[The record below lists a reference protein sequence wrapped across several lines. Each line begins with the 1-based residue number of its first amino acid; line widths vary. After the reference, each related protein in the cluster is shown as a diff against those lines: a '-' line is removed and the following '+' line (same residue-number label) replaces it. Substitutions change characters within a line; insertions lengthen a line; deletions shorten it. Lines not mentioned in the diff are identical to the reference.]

1 MSVYFVGLRARSY
14 ESMYA
19 YFSGMAYADGDVRNA
34 RWVQVPVG
42 AQLVLQVDLMRV
54 NSWVRGSGRKAYAP
68 RMGKPKDEGYVLIV
82 GCREARQLLGLRRV
96 LSLRSP
102 FVARS
107 APIGA
112 LAPVPLGGELLKRSE
127 TASASAERDSD
138 SDNER
143 QQPAAELSRAL
154 PRNRFELTF
163 RAPDAPARIIYTLY
177 VLSDAYI
184 GLDQQYDIFIEAR
197 EGPVAPPPIP
207 APEGF
212 ADQHDPLAKLI

>member
-1 MSVYFVGLRARSY
+1 
-14 ESMYA
+14 
-19 YFSGMAYADGDVRNA
+19 MAYADGDVRNA
-34 RWVQVPVG
+34 HWVQVPVG

-82 GCREARQLLGLRRV
+82 GCRETRQLLGLRRV

-107 APIGA
+107 APTAA

-127 TASASAERDSD
+127 TASAERDSD

-143 QQPAAELSRAL
+143 QQPAAEPSCAV

-197 EGPVAPPPIP
+197 EGTVAPPLIP
-207 APEGF
+207 APEAF
-212 ADQHDPLAKLI
+212 ADQHDPLAKLF

>member
-1 MSVYFVGLRARSY
+1 MH
-14 ESMYA
+14 E
-19 YFSGMAYADGDVRNA
+19 FSGLSYAYADGDVRNA

-42 AQLVLQVDLMRV
+42 AQLVLQVDLLRV
-54 NSWVRGSGRKAYAP
+54 NSWVRGCGRKAYAL

-82 GCREARQLLGLRRV
+82 GCRESRQLLGLRRV

-102 FVARS
+102 FVARVPP
-107 APIGA
+107 AAAI
-112 LAPVPLGGELLKRSE
+112 APVPLGGELLKRSE
-127 TASASAERDSD
+127 SASASAGRERDAGSD

-143 QQPAAELSRAL
+143 QQPTAEPSRAL

-163 RAPDAPARIIYTLY
+163 PAPDAPGRVIYTLY

-184 GLDQQYDIFIEAR
+184 GLDQQYDVFIEAR

-207 APEGF
+207 APEAF
-212 ADQHDPLAKLI
+212 ADQRDPLAKLM